1 MLLVYL
7 QKEILKSAQKRRN
20 TLNEIGNNCSFKG
33 CSQVVQRKKQ
43 QWTKVLLNSFHLNG
57 HT

>member
-1 MLLVYL
+1 MLLVCL
-7 QKEILKSAQKRRN
+7 EKEILKSAQKRRN

-33 CSQVVQRKKQ
+33 CKQLVQHKKQ
-43 QWTKVLLNSFHLNG
+43 QRTKELLDSFHLNG